1 VPIASGEP
9 LPRSISRVV
18 GGNPI
23 QCRRAR
29 RSSLDPRRWLNATS
43 IGTGNVLVRTKLFEE
58 IGPFSESLRRGEDME
73 FFLRAYRQGAAIALA
88 PNAIIY
94 HIVSD
99 ERLAPEM
106 LLGAATRGG
115 LVRAEVELS
124 VFGVP

>member
-1 VPIASGEP
+1 
-9 LPRSISRVV
+9 
-18 GGNPI
+18 
-23 QCRRAR
+23 
-29 RSSLDPRRWLNATS
+29 
-43 IGTGNVLVRTKLFEE
+43 
-58 IGPFSESLRRGEDME
+58 ME

-115 LVRAEVELS
+115 LVRAEVELA
-124 VFGVP
+124 VFRVPIPLLCSLVRAARLILWTLPQMLVQKLAPAGASRVLGTRCAARFSLSYCNAVRQHILSIWV